1 MTSELIPILGY
12 LGAFLIGV
20 VLGLIGSG
28 GSILTIPVL
37 VYLFKIEPVM
47 ATAYSLFVVGIVSAT
62 GALKYIYKGLV
73 EFRTVFL
80 FALPAVLSVYC
91 MRRFG
96 LPAIPENLFRI
107 GDFLVTKNMS
117 IMVVFAVLMLFSSF
131 SMIKNPS
138 STSTPNSHINYV
150 ILIFLALLTGILT
163 GFVGAGGG
171 FIIIPILVIFA
182 KLPMKEAVASSLTII
197 TINSLIGFTGDLE
210 NFDINWNFLL
220 PFSILPVLGVFL
232 GIWLQRF
239 IDGPKLKKSFGWF
252 VLFMGVYIIFRE
264 SA

>member
-1 MTSELIPILGY
+1 M
-12 LGAFLIGV
+12 
-20 VLGLIGSG
+20 
-28 GSILTIPVL
+28 
-37 VYLFKIEPVM
+37 
-47 ATAYSLFVVGIVSAT
+47 
-62 GALKYIYKGLV
+62 
-73 EFRTVFL
+73 
-80 FALPAVLSVYC
+80 
-91 MRRFG
+91 
-96 LPAIPENLFRI
+96 
-107 GDFLVTKNMS
+107 
-117 IMVVFAVLMLFSSF
+117 
-131 SMIKNPS
+131 
-138 STSTPNSHINYV
+138 
-150 ILIFLALLTGILT
+150 IFLALLTGILT